1 MDLDALLV
9 AGTDDELRAASSKI
23 EEALKQ
29 RDDERKATALANANA
44 LLKAAGI
51 TNLTIR
57 KKVKRE
63 AK

>member
-1 MDLDALLV
+1 MDLDTLLV
-9 AGTDDELRAASSKI
+9 AGTEDELRAAISKI
-23 EEALKQ
+23 EETLKQ
-29 RDDERKATALANANA
+29 RDDERKSTALANANA

-51 TNLTIR
+51 TNLAIR